1 MVDDSPDLHR
11 LVKARLKGEPA
22 EFLAVTTGEEGI
34 AKAAELLPAAIL
46 LDLDMPPPD
55 GFAVLRAI
63 KDDPRTVHIP
73 VIVLSGKEGSHDKA
87 TAFELGAQDYV
98 TKPFDFVEMRARLRA
113 ALRLSSLVRLLSER
127 AEVDGLTGLPNRA
140 AFNRRWETEV
150 QENLRIGRPL
160 SLAMFDIDHFKKIN
174 DTFGHP
180 AGDEVLQEFA
190 RLVSSSIRSTDVV
203 CRFGGEEFA
212 AILPQA
218 TPEEAR
224 NVCERIR
231 QRLSDQVF
239 NKMPEHKVTVS
250 IGLASA
256 ARQVPGATA
265 EGWLEFAD
273 KALYSAKRGGRNR
286 MEVTS
291 IDEGTFAGNR
301 PPLKKAG

>member
-1 MVDDSPDLHR
+1 MVDDSLDLHR

-22 EFLAVTTGEEGI
+22 EFLAVTTGKEGI

-63 KDDPRTVHIP
+63 KNDPRTVHIP

-218 TPEEAR
+218 TPEEAI

-256 ARQVPGATA
+256 ARQVPVANA
-265 EGWLEFAD
+265 EGWLELAD

>member
-22 EFLAVTTGEEGI
+22 EFVGVTTGEEGI

-113 ALRLSSLVRLLSER
+113 ALRLSNLLRLLSER

-140 AFNRRWETEV
+140 AFNRRWAAEI
-150 QENLRIGRPL
+150 QDNLRSGRPL

-190 RLVSSSIRSTDVV
+190 RLVASSIRSTDVV

-212 AILPQA
+212 AILPQT
-218 TPEEAR
+218 TPEEAQQ
-224 NVCERIR
+224 VCERIR
-231 QRLSDQVF
+231 QRLSEQAF
-239 NKMPEHKVTVS
+239 NKLPEHRVTVS

-256 ARQVPGATA
+256 ARQAPGATT
-265 EGWLEFAD
+265 EGWLELAD
-273 KALYSAKRGGRNR
+273 KALYAAKHGGRNR
-286 MEVTS
+286 VMATA
-291 IDEGTFAGNR
+291 IDDRTFAGNL